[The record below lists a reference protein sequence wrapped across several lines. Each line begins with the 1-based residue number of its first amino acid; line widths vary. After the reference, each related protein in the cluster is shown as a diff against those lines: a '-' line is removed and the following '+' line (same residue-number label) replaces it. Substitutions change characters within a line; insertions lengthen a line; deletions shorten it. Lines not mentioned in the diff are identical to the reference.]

1 MTNSSLWLAVLIAA
15 VSFGIER
22 LHRGNAPE
30 TFHASAQMKG
40 PLGMIGVTMDIHI
53 DRYLSNPD
61 RAGMLAALRS
71 GGAES
76 FSRALKSAPAA
87 GYLEVGDRR
96 WTIRWAHEEERDLGR
111 VIVLAT
117 DEPVY
122 FFETGGHAKSRAGYT
137 AAVIRLDVDVIG
149 TGAGTMY
156 AAAMVR
162 PTEDGSGVKVDD
174 YADQP
179 LQLVMVTKDYSSSL
193 RI

>member
-1 MTNSSLWLAVLIAA
+1 
-15 VSFGIER
+15 
-22 LHRGNAPE
+22 
-30 TFHASAQMKG
+30 
-40 PLGMIGVTMDIHI
+40 
-53 DRYLSNPD
+53 
-61 RAGMLAALRS
+61 
-71 GGAES
+71 
-76 FSRALKSAPAA
+76 
-87 GYLEVGDRR
+87 
-96 WTIRWAHEEERDLGR
+96 
-111 VIVLAT
+111 
-117 DEPVY
+117 VY

-149 TGAGTMY
+149 TGTGTMY